1 MLHGAGIF
9 TYIYTQ
15 NGPVLQVNIPYME
28 HIYLYNL
35 YMVPCPWFPPHPHA
49 QSFQKSL
56 IKVATLIKWSG
67 GLPKIMVLEA
77 LIKSSGILARSLN

>member
-1 MLHGAGIF
+1 MQRLPRNLHLVATWRSPDNAIRKKHD
-9 TYIYTQ
+9 TATKK
-15 NGPVLQVNIPYME
+15 
-28 HIYLYNL
+28 
-35 YMVPCPWFPPHPHA
+35 WRWT

-77 LIKSSGILARSLN
+77 LIKWSGILARSLN

>member
-1 MLHGAGIF
+1 
-9 TYIYTQ
+9 
-15 NGPVLQVNIPYME
+15 
-28 HIYLYNL
+28 
-35 YMVPCPWFPPHPHA
+35 MVPCPWFPPHPHA

-77 LIKSSGILARSLN
+77 LIQWSGILARSLN